1 MTVAMIANHYNLPA
15 SAPVPSAAH
24 DGDHAVDDH
33 AAFDTPGAGA
43 GAGSARIV
51 IVDDDPGL
59 RELLTEFLV
68 DHGLRAEAVESGA
81 ALRTRLSRSPCD
93 LIVLDMM
100 MPGEDGLS
108 VLRTLTRSG
117 QAPAVIMF
125 SALAGEVDR
134 VVALELGADDYV
146 TKPSSPREI
155 LARIRS
161 VLRRRS
167 AGLAMATLPSGPE
180 STPHGMPSAP
190 VRSTTFAFA
199 GWTLDCRM
207 RTLYAPDGTAVR
219 LTDGEFQLL
228 NAFVSQPQKVHSRD
242 EMIAQSGRADSMAR
256 GRTIDVN
263 ISRLRRKLLAFDSI
277 EIIRTVRGNGYIFM
291 PAVTAT

>member
-1 MTVAMIANHYNLPA
+1 MIANHQGFPE
-15 SAPVPSAAH
+15 PSP
-24 DGDHAVDDH
+24 
-33 AAFDTPGAGA
+33 AAFGADPFAADPFAADPFAADSAGA
-43 GAGSARIV
+43 QGARVV

-81 ALRTRLSRSPCD
+81 ALRARLGRHPCD

-108 VLRTLTRSG
+108 VLRTLTQSDD
-117 QAPAVIMF
+117 APAVIMF

-161 VLRRRS
+161 VLRRRG
-167 AGLAMATLPSGPE
+167 AG
-180 STPHGMPSAP
+180 AP
-190 VRSTTFAFA
+190 VSANTSVATGEAPRPARVETYAFA
-199 GWTLDCRM
+199 GWTLNCRM
-207 RTLYAPDGTAVR
+207 RTLHAPDGAPVR

-228 NAFVSQPQKVHSRD
+228 NAFVTQPQKVHSRD
-242 EMIAQSGRADSMAR
+242 DMIAQSGRTEAMAG

-263 ISRLRRKLLAFDSI
+263 ISRLRRKLQEFDPA

-291 PAVTAT
+291 PEVIAA

>member
-1 MTVAMIANHYNLPA
+1 MIANHYGL
-15 SAPVPSAAH
+15 SDSVPSTPH
-24 DGDHAVDDH
+24 RSDFTVGDN
-33 AAFDTPGAGA
+33 PQPE
-43 GAGSARIV
+43 SARIV

-68 DHGLRAEAVESGA
+68 DHGLRAEAVDSGA
-81 ALRTRLSRSPCD
+81 ALRARLGRSPCD

-108 VLRTLTRSG
+108 VLRTLAHGAGS
-117 QAPAVIMF
+117 PAVIMF

-155 LARIRS
+155 LARIRA
-161 VLRRRS
+161 VLRRREAGS
-167 AGLAMATLPSGPE
+167 AMTATSYAPIS
-180 STPHGMPSAP
+180 SADSAP
-190 VRSTTFAFA
+190 SHSAPADTFAFA
-199 GWTLDCRM
+199 GWTLNCRM
-207 RTLYAPDGTAVR
+207 RVLHAPDGTSVR

-228 NAFVSQPQKVHSRD
+228 NAFVSEPQKVHSRD
-242 EMIAQSGRADSMAR
+242 DMIARSGRTENMAR

-263 ISRLRRKLLAFDSI
+263 ISRLRRKLQAFDPA

-291 PAVTAT
+291 PTVVAK

>member
-1 MTVAMIANHYNLPA
+1 MIANHHGLPA
-15 SAPVPSAAH
+15 PISRVPDNGDYPDAP
-24 DGDHAVDDH
+24 DGIR
-33 AAFDTPGAGA
+33 PE
-43 GAGSARIV
+43 SPRIV

-81 ALRTRLSRSPCD
+81 ALRSRLDRSPCD
-93 LIVLDMM
+93 LVVLDMM

-108 VLRTLTRSG
+108 VLRTLAQDG
-117 QAPAVIMF
+117 DAPAVIMF

-161 VLRRRS
+161 VLRRRGNGATGGAISVGTS
-167 AGLAMATLPSGPE
+167 AGVPARVASVE
-180 STPHGMPSAP
+180 A
-190 VRSTTFAFA
+190 FAFA
-199 GWTLDCRM
+199 GWRLDTRM
-207 RTLYAPDGTAVR
+207 RLLHAPDGTTVR

-228 NAFVSQPQKVHSRD
+228 NIFVMEPQKVHSRD
-242 EMIAQSGRADSMAR
+242 EMIERSGRSDSTAR

-263 ISRLRRKLLAFDSI
+263 ISRLRRKLLAVDPV
-277 EIIRTVRGNGYIFM
+277 EIIRTVRGNGYVFM
-291 PAVTAT
+291 PAVVAL

>member
-1 MTVAMIANHYNLPA
+1 MIANHHGLPGPA
-15 SAPVPSAAH
+15 SYVPQGNAFSTSEAAQP
-24 DGDHAVDDH
+24 
-33 AAFDTPGAGA
+33 AA
-43 GAGSARIV
+43 ARIV

-59 RELLTEFLV
+59 RDLLAEFLV
-68 DHGLRAEAVESGA
+68 DHGLQADAVESGA
-81 ALRTRLSRSPCD
+81 ALRARLEQSPCD

-108 VLRTLTRSG
+108 VLRTLA
-117 QAPAVIMF
+117 QNAAAPAVIMF
-125 SALAGEVDR
+125 SALGGEVDR

-161 VLRRRS
+161 VLRRRG
-167 AGLAMATLPSGPE
+167 AGAVALEGPAIVE
-180 STPHGMPSAP
+180 GTQ
-190 VRSTTFAFA
+190 STTIDMFAFA

-207 RTLYAPDGTAVR
+207 RILHAPDGAVVR
-219 LTDGEFQLL
+219 LTDGEYQLL
-228 NAFVSQPQKVHSRD
+228 TAFASRPQTVHSRD
-242 EMIAQSGRADSMAR
+242 DMIARSGRTEGMAR

-263 ISRLRRKLLAFDSI
+263 ISRLRRKLLAFDST

-291 PAVTAT
+291 PTVVAK

>member
-1 MTVAMIANHYNLPA
+1 MTADMIANHYGLPVSVA
-15 SAPVPSAAH
+15 PTSHLSAHPR
-24 DGDHAVDDH
+24 DDH
-33 AAFDTPGAGA
+33 AAVDAG
-43 GAGSARIV
+43 GARIV
-51 IVDDDPGL
+51 VVDDDSGL

-68 DHGLRAEAVESGA
+68 DHGLRAEAVDSGA
-81 ALRTRLSRSPCD
+81 ALRIRLGQSPCD

-108 VLRTLTRSG
+108 VLRTLTRNG

-125 SALAGEVDR
+125 SALASEVDR

-146 TKPSSPREI
+146 IKPSSPREI

-161 VLRRRS
+161 VLRRRD
-167 AGLAMATLPSGPE
+167 AGLAHVNGASGADQA
-180 STPHGMPSAP
+180 GDGLMPSTRAM
-190 VRSTTFAFA
+190 TFAFA
-199 GWTLDCRM
+199 GWRLDCRM
-207 RTLYAPDGTAVR
+207 RTLYAPDGTMVR

-228 NAFVSQPQKVHSRD
+228 NVFVSQPQIVHSRD
-242 EMIAQSGRADSMAR
+242 DMITQSGRADSMAR

-263 ISRLRRKLLAFDSI
+263 ISRLRRKLHAHDAV

-291 PAVTAT
+291 PAVTAA